1 MDGSRL
7 GFGTN
12 TMTGH
17 RDVIVSAGSGLIDR
31 LMEIV
36 GAAHVLIDPNDQAP
50 FLSDWLGKY
59 RGSAAAV
66 VRPGTTQEVADVMA
80 ACAAARVPV
89 VPQGGHTS
97 MSGGA
102 TPDASGQA
110 VVLSLVRMNR
120 IRALDPIGQTIAV
133 DAGVVL
139 ARLQDAAQQA
149 GLFFP
154 LSLGAEGSCTIGG
167 NLAANAGGVAVLR
180 YGVMRELTL
189 GVEVVLPDGRI
200 WNGMKALR
208 KDNTGYALRD
218 LFIGSEGTLG
228 IITGAVLK
236 LFPRPTAR
244 ATAFAAVADVGSA
257 LRLLGVIRAHCGDRL
272 TAFEFLTGET
282 LAMIQRQID
291 DVRVPL
297 ARMPAAGVLI
307 ELSDIDDETALSA
320 RLEGALAAAMDDAVV
335 TDAVVAQDHA
345 QAKAMWRLRE
355 SVSQALVREGKAIKH
370 DISVPVAAIADF
382 VAAADRAVAEAM
394 PGIRPMVFGHL
405 GDGNLHYNLMRPLD
419 MTDAAFVGEGA
430 MLTRIVHDETS
441 RRHGSISAEHGIGQ
455 LRVGEMSVC
464 KAPIEIELMQALKRM
479 LDPDGLMNPGKLL
492 PA

>member
-1 MDGSRL
+1 MDK
-7 GFGTN
+7 
-12 TMTGH
+12 
-17 RDVIVSAGSGLIDR
+17 RDVIVDAGSALIEMLRD
-31 LMEIV
+31 IV
-36 GAAHVLIDPNDQAP
+36 GVANVLTEPSEQAP
-50 FLSDWLGKY
+50 FLADWLGKY
-59 RGSAAAV
+59 RGEAAAV
-66 VRPGTTQEVADVMA
+66 VRPGTTKEVSDVMA
-80 ACAAARVPV
+80 ACAVARVPV
-89 VPQGGHTS
+89 VPQGGNTS

-102 TPDASGQA
+102 TPDASGRA
-110 VVLSLVRMNR
+110 VVLSLQRMNR

-139 ARLQDAAQQA
+139 AKVQDTAEEA
-149 GLFFP
+149 GFFFP

-189 GVEVVLPDGRI
+189 GIEAVLPDGRI

-236 LFPRPTAR
+236 LFPRPTSR
-244 ATAFAAVADVGSA
+244 ATAFAAVADVSSA

-272 TAFEFLTGET
+272 TAFEFMTGET

-291 DVRVPL
+291 SVRVPL
-297 ARMPAAGVLI
+297 EQMPPAAVLI
-307 ELSDIDDETALSA
+307 ELSDIDDETALST
-320 RLEGALAAAMDDAVV
+320 RLERALGVAMDEALVADAVIAQDKAQAAAI
-335 TDAVVAQDHA
+335 
-345 QAKAMWRLRE
+345 WRLRE

-382 VAAADRAVAEAM
+382 VAAADQAVAAAL

-405 GDGNLHYNLMRPLD
+405 GDGNLHYNLMRPLA
-419 MTDAAFVGEGA
+419 MTDAEFVA
-430 MLTRIVHDETS
+430 QSAVLTRIVHDETC
-441 RRHGSISAEHGIGQ
+441 RRDGSISAEHGIGQ
-455 LRVGEMSVC
+455 LRVDEMTLC
-464 KAPIEIELMQALKRM
+464 KAPLELELMQALKQV